1 MVCCSVLCD
10 SLIYGSYWCPLLL
23 FFFFKQRT
31 AYEMRISDWSSDV
44 CSSDLLAEAWFARIR
59 EDDLGFRSDGNDFVQ
74 LAGAGTGTKFEKSR
88 TFGKNAEKILADFYF
103 QHLAD
108 ILPAYFTR
116 AARLAEWFRRTGS
129 TLETRRDRMAE
140 LDDTSATASHS

>member
-1 MVCCSVLCD
+1 M
-10 SLIYGSYWCPLLL
+10 
-23 FFFFKQRT
+23 
-31 AYEMRISDWSSDV
+31 
-44 CSSDLLAEAWFARIR
+44 R

-103 QHLAD
+103 QNPAD

-116 AARLAEWFRRTGS
+116 AARRAEWVRRMGAN
-129 TLETRRDRMAE
+129 LEKWQEMMAE
-140 LDDTSATASHS
+140 LDATGGNWAKPAIGRGIPAARSEE